1 MRSSL
6 DLAQNTLA
14 RRAPAI
20 VTSRIGAP
28 RARDSLAWI
37 VLAWGQ
43 QGAARMAGGMLVL
56 EVVAGRGQTR
66 RMRIRV
72 RLATVQTAQAA
83 HHPCVRFPHGGVAL
97 RTVPGNEHGQPVC
110 MHTSSLWATV
120 RWALLAARK
129 GSRQALD

>member
-1 MRSSL
+1 MRVRSSL

-28 RARDSLAWI
+28 LAHGSLPWI

-43 QGAARMAGGMLVL
+43 QGAARMAGSMLVL

-72 RLATVQTAQAA
+72 HLATVQAAQAA

-97 RTVPGNEHGQPVC
+97 RTVPGQAHGQPAGV
-110 MHTSSLWATV
+110 HTSSCWATGA
-120 RWALLAARK
+120 WAR
-129 GSRQALD
+129 